1 MKDQENHE
9 ILAFRFA
16 DLMDHEISN
25 RVIEIS
31 WKINIMAH
39 KSHIQLKETKEIWVV
54 CILRGCPPKSGP
66 IGFASENK
74 IPWFFNSRKN
84 FMGKYQN
91 GNPFEKKFFS
101 GEIQGWTHPPPDKP
115 NWRLYA
121 QPKFKKIARRFI
133 RKQTRIR
140 I

>member
-39 KSHIQLKETKEIWVV
+39 KSHIQLKETKEI
-54 CILRGCPPKSGP
+54 
-66 IGFASENK
+66 
-74 IPWFFNSRKN
+74 
-84 FMGKYQN
+84 
-91 GNPFEKKFFS
+91 
-101 GEIQGWTHPPPDKP
+101 
-115 NWRLYA
+115 
-121 QPKFKKIARRFI
+121 
-133 RKQTRIR
+133 
-140 I
+140 